1 MSSNKTEIM
10 PGMAQALV
18 GVLLCY
24 AAVSKAL
31 AIPMFALVIQSTVPF
46 ASNASTSTLIVLA
59 QAVVFVEIFV
69 GASLVLHFFSGLMR
83 LFAIGMFV
91 AFSGILS
98 MQLTEENPISCGCL
112 GISPDGMGS
121 HAEIVFGLMRN
132 AFLIAIL
139 VAVSVYRKCDF
150 SQSEP
155 TDDSQQVQGV

>member
-1 MSSNKTEIM
+1 MAR
-10 PGMAQALV
+10 MAQALV

-24 AAVSKAL
+24 AAVTKAFT
-31 AIPMFALVIQSTVPF
+31 IPMFAFVIQSTVPF
-46 ASNASTSTLIVLA
+46 AGNASTSTLIVLA

-69 GASLVLHFFSGLMR
+69 GSSLVLHFYSRPMR
-83 LFAIGMFV
+83 VVAVGMFV

-98 MQLTEENPISCGCL
+98 MQLAEENPISCGCL

-132 AFLIAIL
+132 VFLIAIL
-139 VAVSVYRKCDF
+139 AAVSVYRKRGF

-155 TDDSQQVQGV
+155 KDVSQQVQSA